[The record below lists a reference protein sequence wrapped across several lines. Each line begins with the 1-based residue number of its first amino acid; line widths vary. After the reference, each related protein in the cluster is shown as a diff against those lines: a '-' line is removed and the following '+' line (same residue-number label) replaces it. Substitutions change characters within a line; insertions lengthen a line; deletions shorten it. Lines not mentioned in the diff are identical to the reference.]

1 MGDVIPD
8 ESASGEKKQARQG
21 REEQLRSVE
30 QVHSGMKRSIQRPR
44 PESLVI
50 SPTGATGEVIGLS
63 EQGKGRTRNVC
74 AARRLAG
81 QSVWIDGGEW
91 G

>member
-30 QVHSGMKRSIQRPR
+30 RVHSGMKRSIQRPR
-44 PESLVI
+44 PVSLVFLLQE
-50 SPTGATGEVIGLS
+50 PWGKLLAFLS
-63 EQGKGRTRNVC
+63 RAK
-74 AARRLAG
+74 AG
-81 QSVWIDGGEW
+81 PEMSVLPGD
-91 G
+91 